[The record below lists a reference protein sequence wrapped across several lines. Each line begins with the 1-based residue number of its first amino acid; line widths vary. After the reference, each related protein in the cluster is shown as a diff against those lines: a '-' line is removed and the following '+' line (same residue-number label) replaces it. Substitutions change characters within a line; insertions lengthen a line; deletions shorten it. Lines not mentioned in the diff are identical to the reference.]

1 MGHST
6 SRHNALAGDGQP
18 PLPSRFSRFRTRL
31 RLRRRDRAAASAD
44 CSDSESGRP
53 AVAADEFA
61 GIARI
66 RIVKVRRS
74 NPVRATSPADLD
86 RGFVCELP
94 IGGLL
99 SVLCWFDFWW
109 CVWTLAQADMRFKD
123 KFFACL
129 SLGER
134 TYRTERS
141 DKFSNTHLFF
151 SSSSLPQTSL
161 LN

>member
-1 MGHST
+1 MGHSS
-6 SRHNALAGDGQP
+6 SRHNALAGAAGDGQP

-31 RLRRRDRAAASAD
+31 RLRRRDRAAAD
-44 CSDSESGRP
+44 CSDSGRP

-66 RIVKVRRS
+66 RIVK
-74 NPVRATSPADLD
+74 
-86 RGFVCELP
+86 
-94 IGGLL
+94 
-99 SVLCWFDFWW
+99 
-109 CVWTLAQADMRFKD
+109 ADMRFKD

-141 DKFSNTHLFF
+141 DNTHKPEWN
-151 SSSSLPQTSL
+151 SVRKESGDRNKWTSYCTYIRF
-161 LN
+161 

>member
-1 MGHST
+1 MLWCH
-6 SRHNALAGDGQP
+6 RRILLQ
-18 PLPSRFSRFRTRL
+18 
-31 RLRRRDRAAASAD
+31 RRRIQRRALHHHLVAGAQIQV
-44 CSDSESGRP
+44 CQRRT
-53 AVAADEFA
+53 VAADEFA